1 MTVPDYPLAIK
12 TYDGGDMSH
21 NIGDV
26 RMLGKKYNVFLRRET
41 IFENNKNKLFFVI
54 WGQCTQSMKD

>member
-1 MTVPDYPLAIK
+1 MTVPDYSVAIK
-12 TYDGGDMSH
+12 TYDDGDTSH

-41 IFENNKNKLFFVI
+41 IFENNKNKLFSVI
-54 WGQCTQSMKD
+54 WDQCPQSMKD